1 MNTNSEPRRARTM
14 AEMAEKMGSMF
25 AGFESP
31 FKPYEPL
38 PTDVIITPFAK
49 CGTTW
54 LQQIFH
60 TLRTR
65 GDTDYDDISRVV
77 PWLEVSARLG
87 IDLNAPQKAEP
98 RGFKSHLAFTAV
110 PAGARYILSMRDPR
124 DALVSMHRF
133 MEGWFLEPGA
143 VSIETFAEASFLK
156 NPDQG
161 YWGHLRSW
169 WEERHNPQVLLLSYE
184 AMNSDPALTIR
195 RIADFCGIA
204 LDDALLDLTLRHSSM
219 AYMLANKHQ
228 FDDHLFVVLSESVAG
243 IPKGSDSAKVR
254 EGKVGSHA
262 QVLSSELI
270 ARLDD
275 IWATQITARYGFE
288 TYNDMTSALLRG
300 D

>member
-1 MNTNSEPRRARTM
+1 MSTQLEPRRARSIS
-14 AEMAEKMGSMF
+14 EMAEKMGSMF

-243 IPKGSDSAKVR
+243 IPIGSDSAKVR

>member
-65 GDTDYDDISRVV
+65 GATDYDDISRVV

-87 IDLNAPQKAEP
+87 IDVNAQQQAEP
-98 RGFKSHLAFTAV
+98 RGFKSHLSFTDI
-110 PAGARYILSMRDPR
+110 PKGAKYILSMRDPR
-124 DALVSMHRF
+124 DALVSMYRF

-143 VSIETFAEASFLK
+143 VSLEAFARA
-156 NPDQG
+156 NYVNDPDKG

-169 WEERHNPQVLLLSYE
+169 WDVRDNPNVLMLSYE
-184 AMNSDPALTIR
+184 AMNADPTLTIKR
-195 RIADFCGIA
+195 VAEFCNIR
-204 LDDALLDLTLRHSSM
+204 LDDELLAITLKHSSL
-219 AYMLANKHQ
+219 AYMLENKHQ
-228 FDDHLFVVLSESVAG
+228 FDDHMFVELSESVAG

-254 EGKVGSHA
+254 EGKVGGHA
-262 QVLSSELI
+262 KVLSPELI
-270 ARLDD
+270 ATLDD
-275 IWATQITARYGFE
+275 IWASQITARYGFN
-288 TYNDMTSALLRG
+288 TYQDMAAAL
-300 D
+300 